1 MSTVLKRLFKLL
13 DQHEAQLSI
22 DSYANPPELIL
33 SIPARVMANGT
44 IARYALE
51 YRLGPHLPQRPTPLF
66 DSPDNPPAS
75 TQPCATNGAGV
86 GSGMIKER

>member
-33 SIPARVMANGT
+33 SIPARVTADG
-44 IARYALE
+44 IIERYALE
-51 YRLGPHLPQRPTPLF
+51 YRLGPQLPQSTTPLL
-66 DSPDNPPAS
+66 DSPDNPPA
-75 TQPCATNGAGV
+75 
-86 GSGMIKER
+86 